1 MAKKNTKTLKFETLD
16 KELQNLLYSRD
27 NSKLISV
34 LKEEKNPLHL
44 EQLAQLD
51 VKSCKNLGFPVLW
64 SLYENDFIPF
74 EENFLFYFQNE
85 EIYEKGVCSYEV
97 LTSYLLANSMISK
110 FLISLPSISKRSI
123 VRTVCQP

>member
-1 MAKKNTKTLKFETLD
+1 MKFEALD

-34 LKEEKNPLHL
+34 LKEGKNPLHL
-44 EQLAQLD
+44 EQLSQLD

-74 EENFLFYFQNE
+74 EED
-85 EIYEKGVCSYEV
+85 
-97 LTSYLLANSMISK
+97 
-110 FLISLPSISKRSI
+110 FLIEKLCDALFLMSKHKEIESFILERPRIAKEIGEKLPSYFLEKRHI
-123 VRTVCQP
+123 YVTEY